1 MRPFT
6 KTLTVTGS
14 TAWLPIN
21 YSQNAFN
28 MGVQVVTSGGA
39 SIVWAVE
46 ITNDNIYDSAITPI
60 ATAAPAPMDT
70 GTVTEIGNI
79 TIPCRAIRLT
89 ATITSGTVTMTV
101 IQGRS

>member
-6 KTLTVTGS
+6 KTLSATGS
-14 TAWLPIN
+14 TNWLPIN

-28 MGVQVVTSGGA
+28 IGVQVVVSGGA
-39 SIVWAVE
+39 SLVWIVE
-46 ITNDNIYDSAITPI
+46 ITNDDIYNPAVTPV
-60 ATAAPAPMDT
+60 ATVAPAPLDT
-70 GTVTEIGNI
+70 GTATEVGNI

-89 ATITSGTVTMTV
+89 ATITSGTATMTA